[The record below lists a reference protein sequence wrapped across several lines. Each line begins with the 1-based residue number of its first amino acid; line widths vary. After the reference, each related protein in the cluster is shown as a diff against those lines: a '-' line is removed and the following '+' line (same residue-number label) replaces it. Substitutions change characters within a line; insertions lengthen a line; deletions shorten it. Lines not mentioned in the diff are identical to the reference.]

1 MMTAAPVIA
10 LKQPSTNA
18 LIEQAKAA
26 WDRADE
32 RKADADDWYMRTG
45 RLLRDL
51 KAKVKEEGG
60 QWLPVLK
67 KIGRSQQ
74 RANELMRLVTGDDTI
89 ERQRER
95 TRKSHQKGRAKKKS
109 PGHPSENRAQKST
122 AVEPEQDDAEQS
134 PVERWQNSLANLCGD
149 IAARAAFWDKQFEG
163 WRDFEC
169 PSHIKKLVKEAA
181 TEFASITAT
190 VMER

>member
-1 MMTAAPVIA
+1 MTAAPVIA

-32 RKADADDWYMRTG
+32 RKADADDWYTRTG

-74 RANELMRLVTGDDTI
+74 RANELMRLATGDETI
-89 ERQRER
+89 EQQRDR
-95 TRKSHQKGRAKKKS
+95 KKKS
-109 PGHPSENRAQKST
+109 VAKSKKKKITATSGENRAPKST
-122 AVEPEQDDAEQS
+122 AAEPEQDAGDGEQS
-134 PVERWQNSLANLCGD
+134 AVERWQNSLANLCGD
-149 IAARAAFWDKQFEG
+149 IVARAAFWDKHFAG
-163 WRDFEC
+163 WREFDC